1 MGWYSIQISIFICG
15 FINIGT
21 FTISSPFLTGFLK
34 SKDVDMWIV
43 GLAYSIEPVLTMA
56 SGYFVGIY
64 MEKYGRRFMMI
75 LGNSIFGVGTG
86 LMYLYT
92 ITNTLETIILLFV
105 TRSLAGI
112 AYGIYF
118 TTAYAIIT
126 SEYSDTMNRTVA
138 LFENCIGLGMISGP
152 LIGNI
157 LRYLAG
163 DCFEFLGYSL
173 TYIITIPIT
182 YHTLSELKPYTITK
196 SKIHMLDIIKKP
208 VIFTQF
214 ILIDSITLLIA
225 WVNLRVFI
233 LAIQVHLEDF
243 GASQNTINYLY
254 SAYCLGYFLQSMFLA
269 VFHNYNQLG
278 MMIFGMGGMGICLI
292 MMAPWDF
299 ILDREFYYVAAS
311 MPLFGVMFAALY
323 GKIYLVPAQPHMITV
338 AKTLYK
344 FPDDDR
350 LNDGISSISMIFQQ
364 FGGVF
369 GPLAGGFYL
378 NYFSIDSL
386 FVVIALITIG
396 YGLLVSSYVLVDKSI
411 QNNALG
417 EGLIEKV
424 KIP

>member
-1 MGWYSIQISIFICG
+1 M
-15 FINIGT
+15 
-21 FTISSPFLTGFLK
+21 
-34 SKDVDMWIV
+34 
-43 GLAYSIEPVLTMA
+43 
-56 SGYFVGIY
+56 
-64 MEKYGRRFMMI
+64 
-75 LGNSIFGVGTG
+75 
-86 LMYLYT
+86 
-92 ITNTLETIILLFV
+92 
-105 TRSLAGI
+105 
-112 AYGIYF
+112 
-118 TTAYAIIT
+118 
-126 SEYSDTMNRTVA
+126 
-138 LFENCIGLGMISGP
+138 
-152 LIGNI
+152 
-157 LRYLAG
+157 
-163 DCFEFLGYSL
+163 
-173 TYIITIPIT
+173 
-182 YHTLSELKPYTITK
+182 
-196 SKIHMLDIIKKP
+196 
-208 VIFTQF
+208 
-214 ILIDSITLLIA
+214 IDSITLLIA
-225 WVNLRVFI
+225 WVDLRVFI

-254 SAYCLGYFLQSMFLA
+254 SAYCLGYFMQSMFFA

-299 ILDREFYYVAAS
+299 IFDREFYYVAAS

-396 YGLLVSSYVLVDKSI
+396 YGLLVSSYALVDISAR
-411 QNNALG
+411 NNELS
-417 EGLIEKV
+417 EFLIDKKENLM
-424 KIP
+424 IN